1 MPRRQLPFHSGCA
14 MRDRTHSARRTACG
28 VGRHSLTAVGIFLVA
43 MAILGTPGHPAH
55 AQALVAGNENSGEE
69 SPENNGQHPFL
80 LPVQPTEIGEAMED
94 FRRFA
99 GRKQWEKAFKHL
111 EKVFNAT
118 SNGLVLTADGIMLPS
133 RMIAREALL
142 ELPPAGQDAYRLFF
156 DAEAKK
162 LLEQAQGPEELNKL
176 SQIFSR
182 FLVTSVGDTAA
193 DKLGDLHFEA
203 GNFAQAVHAWRSI
216 LEQRPDSRISRARL
230 RVKIGVGLARQ
241 GHWAEFRALL
251 KIVEEQHAGE
261 KLTLGGRE
269 VSAVDYLRGMAER
282 SKEAATPTMAQ
293 SVGGPPADMPLSGD
307 PAPLWQFQFFPPPDA
322 QPGQQNQ
329 PGLRMQQM
337 WGPSSVSDLVPPVVA
352 DQSRMYA
359 NLLGYDVG
367 IDLESGKL
375 LWRSGR
381 FFDVPQKAQQGGL
394 ANLEQFGVAAGAGRI
409 WSVAVD
415 TKAQNQNQ
423 GRQMQGGAKFEIV
436 AREADTGKQVFISQ
450 QASELKEWS
459 LRGSPL
465 LVGERIFVAASKT
478 NNTRELNVL
487 ALSARD
493 GKLLWSSTIGNYT
506 TEQNYWYGAVE
517 RGNQPSLLYHNG
529 RLYVDSHSG
538 SLVQLDAASG
548 QMEWGLNYAAE
559 TAQMH
564 RFWSPWGMRTEQFT
578 VSPPLMVNGVLF
590 VKGMRSR
597 RLYAVDPVRPKV
609 LWHRPVPKVAS
620 LIGADENNFYLGGED
635 ISAFDLATRKILW
648 SVKVN
653 MGTTWAK
660 PLLTRGRIYH
670 FSSRGIFEIDKTDG
684 RVVHL
689 FRGADLDS
697 LGGELLVTP
706 KALLAVSNLAVTA
719 YPLGEGATASKEKT
733 GAGAEG
739 AAQSGGETK

>member
-1 MPRRQLPFHSGCA
+1 
-14 MRDRTHSARRTACG
+14 MRDRSHSARRTASG
-28 VGRHSLTAVGIFLVA
+28 VGRHLVTAF
-43 MAILGTPGHPAH
+43 AILLATMVILGSTGHLAR
-55 AQALVAGNENSGEE
+55 AQALVAGNEAAGDD

-193 DKLGDLHFEA
+193 DKLGDMHFEA

-241 GHWAEFRALL
+241 GNWAEFRTLL
-251 KIVEEQHAGE
+251 KVVEEQHAGE

-269 VSAVDYLRGMAER
+269 VSSVDYLRGMAER
-282 SKEAATPTMAQ
+282 SKGVATPAVQ
-293 SVGGPPADMPLSGD
+293 SGGGPPADIPLSGD
-307 PAPLWQFQFFPPPDA
+307 PAPLWQFQFFPPPDV
-322 QPGQQNQ
+322 QPGQEAQ

-394 ANLEQFGVAAGAGRI
+394 ANLEQFGVAAGSGRI
-409 WSVAVD
+409 WSVAID

-423 GRQMQGGAKFEIV
+423 GRQMPGGAKFEIV
-436 AREADTGKQVFISQ
+436 AREADTGKQVFSSQ

-465 LVGERIFVAASKT
+465 LVGERVFVAASKT
-478 NNTRELNVL
+478 NNTRELSVL
-487 ALSARD
+487 ALNSKD

-517 RGNQPSLLYHNG
+517 RGNQPSLLLHDG
-529 RLYVDSHSG
+529 RLYVDSHAG

-548 QMEWGLNYAAE
+548 QIEWGLNYASD
-559 TAQMH
+559 TTQMH
-564 RFWSPWGMRTEQFT
+564 RFWSPWGMRTEQYT
-578 VSPPLMVNGVLF
+578 VSPPQLVNGVLY

-597 RLYAVDPVRPKV
+597 QLYAVDPVRPKV
-609 LWHRPVPKVAS
+609 LWHRPVPRVAT
-620 LIGADENNFYLGGED
+620 LIGVDEGRFYMGGEE
-635 ISAFDLATRKILW
+635 ISAFDLATRRILW
-648 SVKVN
+648 SVRVN
-653 MGTTWAK
+653 LGTTWAK
-660 PLLTRGRIYH
+660 PLLTQGRIYH
-670 FSSRGIFEIDKTDG
+670 FSSRGIFEIDKSDG
-684 RVVHL
+684 NVVHL
-689 FRGADLDS
+689 FRGTDLQS

-706 KALLAVSNLAVTA
+706 KALLAISNLAVTA
-719 YPLGEGATASKEKT
+719 YPLGGGSAGT
-733 GAGAEG
+733 GENA
-739 AAQSGGETK
+739 SGGNAAATQSAAENQQ